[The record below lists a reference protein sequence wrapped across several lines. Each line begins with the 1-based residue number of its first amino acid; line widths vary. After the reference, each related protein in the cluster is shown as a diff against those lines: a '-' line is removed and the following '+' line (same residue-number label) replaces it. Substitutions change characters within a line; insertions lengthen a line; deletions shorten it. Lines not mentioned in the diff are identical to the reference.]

1 MQTLTAK
8 KDIGRTALLFA
19 VLYCVSYM
27 TRINFGAVISEME
40 KDTGIARDLLS
51 LSLTCSFFT
60 YGIGQI
66 FSGVLADKFSPKRL
80 ITIGLGI
87 TTGVN
92 LLLPFIPSPY
102 VMLVLW
108 GINGVAQALMWP
120 PIVRLLIEYLSYDD
134 YKMTVA
140 RVAYGSSA
148 GTMLVY
154 LLSPLLILLFSWRAV
169 FWFCAMLGLVMLLV
183 WERIGLD
190 VKEAKPENASVS
202 GHVQAQNESGAL
214 TAFLSPMMF
223 GIMAAIALQGMLR
236 DGVTTWMPTFISE
249 TYDISNLISILTGFI
264 LPIFSILCI
273 RLAATV
279 FKKWLANPM
288 TCAGLFF
295 GVGLVSALGLVLCSG
310 KVAVLS
316 VLFSA
321 ILTGAMHGANLMFTS
336 MLSPA
341 FQRYGKVSTVSGV
354 LNACTYI
361 GSAVSTYGIAVL
373 SERSGWTVTLL
384 VWLGIAM
391 LGTALCFLTA
401 ASWSRR
407 FMSEDTSAPGPT
419 EAAK

>member
-8 KDIGRTALLFA
+8 KDISRTALLFA

-66 FSGVLADKFSPKRL
+66 FSGILADKFSPKRL

-92 LLLPFIPSPY
+92 LILPFIPSPY

-120 PIVRLLIEYLSYDD
+120 PIVRLLICHLSYED

-140 RVAYGSSA
+140 RVGYGSSV
-148 GTMLVY
+148 GTMLIY
-154 LLSPLLILLFSWRAV
+154 LLSPLIIFLLSWRAV
-169 FWFCAMLGLVMLLV
+169 FWFCALIGGAMIFV

-190 VKEAKPENASVS
+190 VEKAPVIKEVKDAP
-202 GHVQAQNESGAL
+202 QYESGAL
-214 TAFLSPMMF
+214 AAFLSPMMF

-249 TYDISNLISILTGFI
+249 TYDISNLISILTGFV
-264 LPIFSILCI
+264 LPIFSIVCI

-279 FKKWLANPM
+279 FKQWLKNPM

-295 GVGLVSALGLVLCSG
+295 GIGLVSALGLVLCSG
-310 KVAVLS
+310 RVALLS

-341 FQRYGKVSTVSGV
+341 FQKYGKVSTVSGV
-354 LNACTYI
+354 LNACTYL
-361 GSAVSTYGIAVL
+361 GSAASTYGIAVL

-401 ASWSRR
+401 SSWHRH
-407 FMSEDTSAPGPT
+407 FMSEDASRAQST
-419 EAAK
+419 EAA

>member
-8 KDIGRTALLFA
+8 KDITRTAVLFA

-40 KDTGIARDLLS
+40 KATGIARDLLS

-66 FSGVLADKFSPKRL
+66 FSGMLADRFSPKRL

-87 TTGVN
+87 TSGVN
-92 LLLPFIPSPY
+92 LLIPLMHSPY
-102 VMLVLW
+102 WMLVFW
-108 GINGVAQALMWP
+108 GINGLAQALMWP
-120 PIVRLLIEYLSYDD
+120 PIVRLLIHHMTYDD

-140 RVAYGSSA
+140 RVAYGSSV

-154 LLSPLLILLFSWRAV
+154 LLSPLLILLAGWRAV
-169 FWFCAMLGLVMLLV
+169 FWFCALMGVVMLFA
-183 WERIGLD
+183 WERVGLD
-190 VKEAKPENASVS
+190 VEPNAM
-202 GHVQAQNESGAL
+202 QASAGAADTPRYESGAL
-214 TAFLSPMMF
+214 AAFLSPMMI
-223 GIMAAIALQGMLR
+223 GIMLAIALQGMLR

-249 TYDISNLISILTGFI
+249 TYDISNLISILTGFV

-273 RLAATV
+273 RAAATV
-279 FKKWLANPM
+279 FKKWLKNPM
-288 TCAGLFF
+288 CCAGFF
-295 GVGLVSALGLVLCSG
+295 YGIGLASALGLVLCSG
-310 KVAVLS
+310 KAAVLS

-341 FQRYGKVSTVSGV
+341 FQKYGKVSTVSGV

-361 GSAVSTYGIAVL
+361 GSAVSTYGIAVI
-373 SERSGWTVTLL
+373 SEKHGWSTTLL
-384 VWLGIAM
+384 IWLGLAV

-401 ASWSRR
+401 RSWQHR
-407 FMSEDTSAPGPT
+407 FMKDDET
-419 EAAK
+419 AA